1 MRVWGRGILVAPLA
15 ALLLALPTAATP
27 ALAAKPKGLTLSS
40 FKLKGS
46 HGYEIEALAGQE
58 GSGTTFAAISAT
70 FQSLGAT
77 YEAPAEPGS
86 GMHADFGALGSL
98 DLNFH
103 RKERHIERFRK
114 DCKVITEIGVFRGRF
129 NFSGE
134 AGYTSAEATAVS
146 GEVTKFPDGVCF
158 LDDFRRAP
166 APTLSLPP
174 FLRGTLL
181 VARSRTAN
189 GSIELEASKMN
200 FDPEPRLSVQVKE
213 KVGAIRIVRS
223 ASARLAKHGLVFGP
237 GKPPRSADLKPPP
250 PFSGTARFGD
260 PTSGPPTWT
269 GSLAISLPGAPGVA
283 FAGPEFAARICLNT
297 SPLGGCK
304 VDLPPG
310 KGRPEPEL

>member
-1 MRVWGRGILVAPLA
+1 MKVWGWRVSLVLA
-15 ALLLALPTAATP
+15 VVGVLAIPAS
-27 ALAAKPKGLTLSS
+27 ALAARGKSAKGLTFSTLT
-40 FKLKGS
+40 LKGT
-46 HGYEIEALAGQE
+46 HGYSIEALAVQE
-58 GSGTTFAAISAT
+58 GGATTLAAISAK
-70 FQSLGAT
+70 FQTLSAT

-114 DCKVITEIGVFRGRF
+114 DCKVINEFGVFRGRF

-134 AGYTSAEATAVS
+134 DGYTSAEATAVS
-146 GEVTKFPDGVCF
+146 GEVTKFPDGACF

-166 APTLSLPP
+166 ALSLPP
-174 FLRGTLL
+174 FLRGTAL

-189 GSIELEASKMN
+189 GSIELEASEMN
-200 FDPEPRLSVQVKE
+200 IDPRPRLSVRVKE

-223 ASARLAKHGLVFGP
+223 ASARLAGHGLVFGP
-237 GKPPRSADLKPPP
+237 GKPPRSADLKPPS
-250 PFSGTARFGD
+250 PFTGTAHFED
-260 PTSGPPTWT
+260 PTSGPPTWA

-283 FAGPEFAARICLNT
+283 FAGPQFAARICLDK
-297 SPLGGCK
+297 SLLSDCK